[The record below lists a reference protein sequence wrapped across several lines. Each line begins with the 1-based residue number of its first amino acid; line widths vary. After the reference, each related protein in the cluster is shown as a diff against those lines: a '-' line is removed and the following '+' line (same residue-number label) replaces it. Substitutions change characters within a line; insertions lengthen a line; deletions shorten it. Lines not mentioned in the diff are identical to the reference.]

1 MYQEGIVFET
11 VVLLK
16 CSIMKHTNQGDSGRN
31 QTERDQQ
38 RKANNTQ
45 AGDSNDSMGQHNRQG
60 KKDHSGKHQ
69 IDPSNWPNEKK
80 DSKK

>member
-1 MYQEGIVFET
+1 
-11 VVLLK
+11 
-16 CSIMKHTNQGDSGRN
+16 MKHTNQENSDRN

-45 AGDSNDSMGQHNRQG
+45 AGDRNDSMGQQNRQG

-69 IDPSNWPNEKK
+69 SDPSNWPNEKK